1 MQTVFIDYLEYLFF
15 NNLNSYYKKLFL
27 FFIYSSM
34 KLNKFSIFN
43 LSIFIM
49 NSVII
54 ALHNNIFMIKII

>member
-34 KLNKFSIFN
+34 KHKEILYI
-43 LSIFIM
+43 
-49 NSVII
+49 
-54 ALHNNIFMIKII
+54 